1 VFRTFGSLLGAIAM
15 YSRIGWWG
23 LVTPRMSDPLVVA
36 QAVIRSEEGL
46 LLAVRGDLRGWELP
60 GGTVEPG
67 ESSEQAVCREVR
79 EETGLEIV
87 VDSFV
92 GEYVRSGF
100 RPHTANVYLCRPVGG
115 SLQTSEENLDLRW
128 FPEAKLPKTLF
139 PWFLEPIRDAR
150 NEAKDP
156 IRRVNSQGLADV
168 LAAIRIDLRMRISD
182 NRSV

>member
-1 VFRTFGSLLGAIAM
+1 MVLQGVILG
-15 YSRIGWWG
+15 
-23 LVTPRMSDPLVVA
+23 
-36 QAVIRSEEGL
+36 EEGL
-46 LLAVRGDLRGWELP
+46 LLDVRSDLWVWELP
-60 GGTVEPG
+60 GGTQEAG
-67 ESSEQAVCREVR
+67 EGPEDGLRREVR
-79 EETGLEIV
+79 EETGLEVV